1 MKQLI
6 MQPKNE
12 GSDQMSKTVK
22 INVWLYD
29 YQREEFMSIHKKILE
44 KYNVIILSTFSE
56 VEKNTEKYGDELLEK
71 YGSMY
76 DYETVD
82 PGDIFE
88 NISYEK
94 YEYYQMEKL
103 MEYNIKLSILSVAYQ
118 IFEQQLRK
126 FIYQELNQSLSPV
139 RTEEFSKVGTN
150 MGEIKDL
157 YNIAGCNLESYEYWN
172 HINILSDIVNTFK
185 HGKGRSS
192 KRLYNSSPNLFLK
205 SYFSKENLMDQELT
219 SNAAIVLDIEEINI
233 EHYISVIINFWNQ
246 FPEHT
251 LGNYVFKE

>member
-1 MKQLI
+1 
-6 MQPKNE
+6 
-12 GSDQMSKTVK
+12 MSKTVK

-29 YQREEFMSIHKKILE
+29 HQREEFISIHKKILE
-44 KYNVIILSTFSE
+44 KYNAIIQTTFSE
-56 VEKNTEKYGDELLEK
+56 IEKSTEKYGDELLEK

-126 FIYQELNQSLSPV
+126 FIYQELNQSFSPV
-139 RTEEFSKVGTN
+139 RTEEFSEVGTN
-150 MGEIKDL
+150 MGKIKEL
-157 YNIAGCNLESYEYWN
+157 YNAVGYNLESYEYWN
-172 HINILSDIVNTFK
+172 DISVMSDIVNTFK

-192 KRLYNSSPNLFLK
+192 EKLYKSRPDLFLK
-205 SYFSKENLMDQELT
+205 SYFNKENLMDQELT
-219 SNAAIVLDIEEINI
+219 SNAAIVLDIDEIDI
-233 EHYISVIINFWNQ
+233 EHYISIIINFWNQ

-251 LGNYVFKE
+251 VGTYVFK